1 MRMII
6 IAIFIYSGRDQVEG
20 RQTGLDGLERLTL
33 TDSICTDNRETYYIG
48 DSVYYGYDDDDDDHF
63 RRQKYVDL
71 ANCRRTGTGS
81 DCEYRA
87 AT

>member
-1 MRMII
+1 MMMMRIIKII
-6 IAIFIYSGRDQVEG
+6 IAIVIYSGRDQVEG

-33 TDSICTDNRETYYIG
+33 TD
-48 DSVYYGYDDDDDDHF
+48 DDDDHF
-63 RRQKYVDL
+63 RCQKYVDL